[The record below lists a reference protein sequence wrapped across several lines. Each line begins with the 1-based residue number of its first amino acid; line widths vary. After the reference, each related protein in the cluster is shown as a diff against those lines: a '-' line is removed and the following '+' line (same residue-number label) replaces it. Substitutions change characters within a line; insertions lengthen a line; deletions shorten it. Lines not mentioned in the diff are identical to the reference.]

1 MSQPSE
7 SPTPSRLQTERLQI
21 EPWRI
26 AVRWQE
32 YDGELRVCFLR
43 MLAVAL
49 FYGLYLVQYVA
60 SKPSEAALG
69 LHPKLTMIAA
79 LWLFV
84 SLGTL
89 MLLRARCLPSTMKY
103 ITTAIDLALVTAVCW
118 IGHGPSSPMVLAY
131 FLVIAMAALRFRS
144 GLIAMATAGSVVGY
158 MACVGSRDTTWGD
171 SEHVTPV
178 LNQLLTVAALVAV
191 GWILVQV
198 LWVAQQVACA
208 YQQRSDRL
216 EEPS

>member
-1 MSQPSE
+1 MSQSTE
-7 SPTPSRLQTERLQI
+7 SPTPPRLQA

-49 FYGLYLVQYVA
+49 FYGLYLVQHVA
-60 SKPSEAALG
+60 AKPTEAALG
-69 LHPKLTMIAA
+69 LHPKITMIAA

-89 MLLRARCLPSTMKY
+89 MLLRARCLPSSMKY
-103 ITTAIDLALVTAVCW
+103 TTTAIDLVLVTAVCW
-118 IGHGPSSPMVLAY
+118 IGQGPSSPMVLAY
-131 FLVIAMAALRFRS
+131 FLVISMAALRFRP
-144 GLIAMATAGSVVGY
+144 GLIAMATLGSVVGY
-158 MACVGSRDTTWGD
+158 MACVGSRDSTWGD
-171 SEHVTPV
+171 RDHATPV
-178 LNQLLTVAALVAV
+178 LNQMLTVAALVAV
-191 GWILVQV
+191 GWSLAQV

-208 YQQRSDRL
+208 YQQRSDQS